1 MKRLDFNRD
10 GEIAE
15 EEIFR
20 AIAPY
25 GAQKSY
31 STNNRSPLSG
41 SHILMAPNKVSL
53 AQKEKERISV
63 DDIIAKIKKSTTK
76 YQSLKHFVSA
86 MMRRY
91 DTDGDGYLN
100 F

>member
-25 GAQKSY
+25 GS
-31 STNNRSPLSG
+31 SNNFAS
-41 SHILMAPNKVSL
+41 N
-53 AQKEKERISV
+53 
-63 DDIIAKIKKSTTK
+63 
-76 YQSLKHFVSA
+76 
-86 MMRRY
+86 
-91 DTDGDGYLN
+91 
-100 F
+100 

>member
-25 GAQKSY
+25 GA
-31 STNNRSPLSG
+31 
-41 SHILMAPNKVSL
+41 
-53 AQKEKERISV
+53 
-63 DDIIAKIKKSTTK
+63 
-76 YQSLKHFVSA
+76 
-86 MMRRY
+86 
-91 DTDGDGYLN
+91 
-100 F
+100 

>member
-25 GAQKSY
+25 GS
-31 STNNRSPLSG
+31 S
-41 SHILMAPNKVSL
+41 NKFAS
-53 AQKEKERISV
+53 
-63 DDIIAKIKKSTTK
+63 
-76 YQSLKHFVSA
+76 
-86 MMRRY
+86 
-91 DTDGDGYLN
+91 N
-100 F
+100 

>member
-25 GAQKSY
+25 GSSNKFASNK
-31 STNNRSPLSG
+31 RSPARGAPIILS
-41 SHILMAPNKVSL
+41 PNKVSL
-53 AQKEKERISV
+53 AQKERERISV

-76 YQSLKHFVSA
+76 Y
-86 MMRRY
+86 
-91 DTDGDGYLN
+91 
-100 F
+100 

>member
-31 STNNRSPLSG
+31 STNNRSPVRG
-41 SHILMAPNKVSL
+41 NPFVIAPNKVSL
-53 AQKEKERISV
+53 A
-63 DDIIAKIKKSTTK
+63 
-76 YQSLKHFVSA
+76 
-86 MMRRY
+86 
-91 DTDGDGYLN
+91 
-100 F
+100 